1 MRLPLFYV
9 KDRTIITSVV
19 FSFWFDY
26 PESICSTA
34 DGSNPLTDETVMDQ
48 KDRNAP
54 SNKKTASP
62 EHADTPDPLADFD
75 LSESVGYS
83 AVPRLDIGEST
94 EQDEALLQSLFPTRV
109 VFHQVPTT
117 GRNDAV
123 VQAFVRLEKTALDL
137 RHVPEVRVFV
147 QLRAEFPWLEETISV
162 LDHACMLARR
172 GNGIL
177 RLAPLLLVGPTGIG
191 KTSLLRRFCE
201 LAEVP
206 YLVISAG
213 GASDSMLLKGANR
226 AWSTAQPGA
235 VIRLIQQTEVAN
247 PVIIIDEVDKCG
259 SGNQNGNLIDTL
271 LQLIEPSSAA
281 MWHDEFLLGR
291 ADLSGVNYLMTAN
304 QSDQLSGPLLSR
316 VRTVRQGFMRSKDLL
331 RALPQAVAQVAQS
344 YGWTAE
350 QIPVMDPHTAQRIV
364 SASTDLRKLY
374 RAAEVWLRII
384 AEHEVGQDAGRVL
397 H

>member
-1 MRLPLFYV
+1 MDH
-9 KDRTIITSVV
+9 KDRPPPS
-19 FSFWFDY
+19 
-26 PESICSTA
+26 
-34 DGSNPLTDETVMDQ
+34 DE
-48 KDRNAP
+48 KNA
-54 SNKKTASP
+54 SQ
-62 EHADTPDPLADFD
+62 EHVDTPDPFADFD

-83 AVPRLDIGEST
+83 ALSGLDVGECT
-94 EQDEALLQSLFPTRV
+94 EQDEALLQSLFAIRTRV
-109 VFHQVPTT
+109 VFHKVPTT

-123 VQAFVRLEKTALDL
+123 VQEFVRLEKTALDL
-137 RHVPEVRVFV
+137 RDVPEVSVFI

-177 RLAPLLLVGPTGIG
+177 RLPPLLLVGPTGIG

-206 YLVISAG
+206 YVVISAG
-213 GASDSMLLKGANR
+213 GASDSMVLKGASR
-226 AWSTAQPGA
+226 VWSTAQPGA

-247 PVIIIDEVDKCG
+247 PIIIIDEVDKCG

-291 ADLSGVNYLMTAN
+291 ADLSAVNYLMTAN
-304 QSDQLSGPLLSR
+304 RSDQLSGPLLSR
-316 VRTVRQGFMRSKDLL
+316 VRTVRQGFMCSKDLL

-344 YGWTAE
+344 YGWPAE
-350 QIPVMDPHTAQRIV
+350 QIPVMDPLTAQRIV
-364 SASTDLRKLY
+364 RASKDLRKLY

-384 AEHEVGQDAGRVL
+384 AENEDRQDAELVL